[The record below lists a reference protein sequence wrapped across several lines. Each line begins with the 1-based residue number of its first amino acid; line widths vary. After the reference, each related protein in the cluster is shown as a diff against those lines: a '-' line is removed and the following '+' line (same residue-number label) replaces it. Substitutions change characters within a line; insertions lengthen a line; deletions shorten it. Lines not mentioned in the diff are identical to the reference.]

1 MSRTSI
7 SVKVANADALR
18 FRADVLV
25 LKHAQALYGVDKAA
39 FDSFTIAGSSVK
51 LPVRGTHHFEP
62 AHQIFGVDRVLF
74 IGVESLSDFGYGEIR
89 EFGRRAMTI
98 LWTERP
104 NTRHVALTIHGVGF
118 GLDENESFE
127 SELAGVIEAITQ
139 NEYPDDLEEITF
151 VERDKSRSVRLA
163 LVLEKLMPTGRLD
176 RTNNG
181 PLDGLDIPA
190 KQTLRSAGYASAS
203 KPRVFVAMPF
213 AEEMSDTFHF
223 GIQGAVNAAGLLAE
237 RADLESFTGD
247 VLEWVRNRISS
258 SKLVI
263 ADLTA
268 SNPNVYLEVGYAW
281 GKGVPTVLIAKANS
295 ELKFDVQGQRCII
308 YSSIRDLEIKLT
320 NELVM
325 LQATRI

>member
-7 SVKVANADALR
+7 LVKVENADALR
-18 FRADVLV
+18 VKADVLI
-25 LKHAQALYGVDKAA
+25 LKHAQALYGLDKAA
-39 FDSFTIAGSSVK
+39 YDSFTIAGSSIR
-51 LPVRGTHHFEP
+51 LPACGTHQFEP
-62 AHQIFGVDRVLF
+62 AYHILGVDRVLF
-74 IGVESLSDFGYGEIR
+74 IGVEPLSDFGYGEIR
-89 EFGRRAMTI
+89 DFGRRAMTI
-98 LWTERP
+98 LWSERP
-104 NTRHVALTIHGVGF
+104 KTRHVALTVHGVGF

-127 SELAGVIEAITQ
+127 AELAGVIEAITQ
-139 NEYPDDLEEITF
+139 NEYPEDLEEITF

-163 LVLEKLMPTGRLD
+163 LVLEKLIPTGRLD
-176 RTNNG
+176 RTNRG
-181 PLDGLDIPA
+181 PLDGLDMPA

-213 AEEMSDTFHF
+213 AEEMSDTFHY

-247 VLEWVRNRISS
+247 VLEWVRNRISN

-263 ADLTA
+263 ADLTS

-281 GKGVPTVLIAKANS
+281 GKGVPTVLIAKSSA
-295 ELKFDVQGQRCII
+295 ELKFDVRGQRCIV
-308 YSSIRDLEIKLT
+308 YSSIKDLEGKLT

-325 LQATRI
+325 LQTKRI